1 METIATTNNPVNPA
15 PQKNISASLAGI
27 TELPIARQLMLMVGF
42 AAAVALM
49 VAVVLWSQ
57 APSMKMLY
65 GSLGSAEV
73 MEITGALDKNAI
85 PYQLNELTGAI
96 MVDAASVHEA
106 RLKLAGLGLPK
117 GQGTGYEILDQDH
130 GFSTSQFLESARY
143 QRALEGELVRTISSL
158 NSIKS
163 ARVHLALP
171 KQSAFVRMRKNP
183 SASVMVTMYQG
194 RVMRPEQ
201 ASSIVHLVAS
211 SIPNMEVEDV
221 TVIDQNG
228 RLLSQT
234 EVANEMRQTS
244 TQFDYRKKLEEYYIK
259 RVETILA
266 PLVGINSVRAQV
278 VVDLD
283 FTISEQ
289 TQETFN
295 PDLPAI
301 RSEQT
306 VEEQRSG
313 NGAFGVPGMLTNQ
326 PPGAGTTN
334 VDGGGAEGGTSNS
347 SRRAV
352 RNYEL
357 DRTISHTRMPY
368 GSLRRLSAA
377 IVVDE
382 RQVVAEDGTVTS
394 EPLTEQEMTRINSL
408 VREAL
413 GFSAQ
418 RGDSVNI
425 INAPFQAAPAPEA
438 LPEPSLM
445 EQPWV
450 WDVAKQLAGL
460 LIVLI
465 IIFGVLKP
473 VLKGLAKKDD
483 AVDTPGA
490 SQAVGPDGQPLPLDD
505 LANDTVTLGTDGDTL
520 KLSGP
525 DKHYEDHLA
534 AAKSAATSDPQL
546 VAAVVK
552 GWVDSDGR

>member
-1 METIATTNNPVNPA
+1 METMATTENQLTPA
-15 PQKNISASLAGI
+15 PQKNISASLAGMA
-27 TELPIARQLMLMVGF
+27 ELPIARQLMLMVGF

-49 VAVVLWSQ
+49 VAVMLWSQ
-57 APSMKMLY
+57 APNMKMLY
-65 GSLGSAEV
+65 GSLGSAEL
-73 MEITGALDKNAI
+73 MEITGALDQNAI

-117 GQGTGYEILDQDH
+117 GQGTGYELLEKDQ

-143 QRALEGELVRTISSL
+143 QRALEGELARTITSL
-158 NSIKS
+158 NSIQS

-171 KQSAFVRMRKNP
+171 KQSAFVRMRKSP
-183 SASVMVTMYQG
+183 SASVMVSMYQG
-194 RVMRPEQ
+194 RIMRPEQ
-201 ASSIVHLVAS
+201 ASSIVHMVAS

-228 RLLSQT
+228 RLLSQPET
-234 EVANEMRQTS
+234 ANDMRQTS

-259 RVETILA
+259 RVETILS
-266 PLVGINSVRAQV
+266 PLVGADSVRAQI

-283 FTISEQ
+283 FTATEQ
-289 TQETFN
+289 TQESFN

-313 NGAFGVPGMLTNQ
+313 NGALGVPGMLTNQ

-334 VDGGGAEGGTSNS
+334 ADAAGGEGGVSNS

-377 IVVDE
+377 VVVDE
-382 RQVVAEDGTVTS
+382 RQVVAEDGTVTT
-394 EPLTEQEMTRINSL
+394 EPLSEQEMERINSL
-408 VREAL
+408 VREAI

-425 INAPFQAAPAPEA
+425 INAPFQAAAAVEA
-438 LPEPSLM
+438 LPEPSLL

-450 WDVAKQLAGL
+450 WDVAKQLAAL
-460 LIVLI
+460 LVVLI
-465 IIFGVLKP
+465 IIFGVLRP
-473 VLKGLAKKDD
+473 VLKGLAKKEES
-483 AVDTPGA
+483 AEA
-490 SQAVGPDGQPLPLDD
+490 AAIGPDGQPLALGD
-505 LANDTVTLGTDGDTL
+505 LENDTVSIGEDGEPL

-525 DKHYEDHLA
+525 DKQYEDHLEV
-534 AAKSAATSDPQL
+534 AKSAATSDPHL